1 VSSPSCHGL
10 ECLPLSWRWGRGTQ
24 RKAKRILETRSL
36 FPRGDRVASSDGSFE
51 SRSKESGQCPQLNE
65 APYVCPKVQAVRCP
79 YLTLTLC
86 GLMTNHFE
94 SIRAFRLYEKTSK
107 NGNTYL
113 VGRWGGA
120 KVAVLKSRDAADDG
134 SAIWDVLLS
143 PAPDRAKP
151 DVRSPAECVP
161 KIASRTAD
169 DRASALSSIGDEIP
183 F

>member
-1 VSSPSCHGL
+1 
-10 ECLPLSWRWGRGTQ
+10 
-24 RKAKRILETRSL
+24 
-36 FPRGDRVASSDGSFE
+36 
-51 SRSKESGQCPQLNE
+51 
-65 APYVCPKVQAVRCP
+65 
-79 YLTLTLC
+79 
-86 GLMTNHFE
+86 MTNHFE